1 MKKLLLF
8 IAAAIS
14 LASCN
19 QPDTQNESATS
30 ESACCNT
37 KIEDGCRLPIAV
49 VNVDSLLNN
58 YDLAL
63 EENERL
69 MRKQEDI
76 TLDLNQRARSLENE
90 MIDFQKKLEN
100 QAFLSRERAEAEQRR
115 LMKKEQDLQLLGQ
128 EKQAELLQDNQQV
141 GIRVQDSINSAIRTL
156 NANGKYHL
164 VITTS
169 ALNNNV
175 LFVAPEYD
183 ITAEAIELLNE
194 RYNKEK

>member
-8 IAAAIS
+8 IAAAIT

-19 QPDTQNESATS
+19 QPATQNESATS

-175 LFVAPEYD
+175 LFAAPEYD
-183 ITAEAIELLNE
+183 ITDEAIELLNA
-194 RYNKEK
+194 RHNNSK

>member
-1 MKKLLLF
+1 MKKILLF
-8 IAAAIS
+8 CVVVAMM
-14 LASCN
+14 ASCN
-19 QPDTQNESATS
+19 KPAKQADTVSEVAT
-30 ESACCNT
+30 CNI
-37 KIEDGCRLPIAV
+37 KVEEGCRLPIAV
-49 VNVDSLLNN
+49 INVDTLLNS

-76 TLDLNQRARSLENE
+76 RLDLNQRANSLQNE

-115 LMKKEQDLQLLGQ
+115 LMKKEQDLQLLSQ
-128 EKQAELLQDNQQV
+128 EKEQEFMLEQQQV
-141 GIRVQDSINSAIRTL
+141 GQQVQDSINSVIHAL
-156 NANGKYHL
+156 NATGKYHL
-164 VITTS
+164 VISTS

-175 LFVAPEYD
+175 LFAAPEYD

-194 RYNKEK
+194 RYNNKK

>member
-8 IAAAIS
+8 CVAAV
-14 LASCN
+14 LMASCN
-19 QPDTQNESATS
+19 QPAKQAETTCAT
-30 ESACCNT
+30 ACNM
-37 KIEDGCRLPIAV
+37 KVEEGCRLPIAI
-49 VNVDSLLNN
+49 VNVDTLLNS

-76 TLDLNQRARSLENE
+76 RLDLNQRANSLQNE

-115 LMKKEQDLQLLGQ
+115 LLKKEQDLQLLSQ
-128 EKQAELLQDNQQV
+128 EKEQEYMLEQQQV
-141 GIRVQDSINSAIRTL
+141 GLRVQDSINSVIRAL
-156 NANGKYHL
+156 NATGKYHL
-164 VITTS
+164 VISTS

-175 LFVAPEYD
+175 LFAAPEYD

-194 RYNKEK
+194 RHNNSK

>member
-8 IAAAIS
+8 CVAAV
-14 LASCN
+14 LMASCN
-19 QPDTQNESATS
+19 QPAKHAETTSATT
-30 ESACCNT
+30 CNM
-37 KIEDGCRLPIAV
+37 KVEEGCRLPIAI
-49 VNVDSLLNN
+49 VNVDTLLNS

-76 TLDLNQRARSLENE
+76 RLDLNQRANSLQNE

-115 LMKKEQDLQLLGQ
+115 LLKKEQDLQLLSQ
-128 EKQAELLQDNQQV
+128 EKEQEYMLEQQQV
-141 GIRVQDSINSAIRTL
+141 GLRVQDSINSVIRAL
-156 NANGKYHL
+156 NATGKYHL
-164 VITTS
+164 VISTS

-175 LFVAPEYD
+175 LFAAPEYD

-194 RYNKEK
+194 RHNNSK

>member
-1 MKKLLLF
+1 MKKILLF
-8 IAAAIS
+8 CVAAVMM
-14 LASCN
+14 ASCN
-19 QPDTQNESATS
+19 QPAKQAEAAVA
-30 ESACCNT
+30 EQCNV
-37 KIEDGCRLPIAV
+37 KVEEGCRLPIAV
-49 VNVDSLLNN
+49 VNVDTLLSN

>member
-8 IAAAIS
+8 IAAAIT

-19 QPDTQNESATS
+19 QSATQNESATS

-128 EKQAELLQDNQQV
+128 EKQSELLQDNQQV

-183 ITAEAIELLNE
+183 ITEEAIELLNE

>member
-8 IAAAIS
+8 IVAAIT
-14 LASCN
+14 LAACN
-19 QPDTQNESATS
+19 QATQKNDVVAS
-30 ESACCNT
+30 ESACCNM

-49 VNVDSLLNN
+49 VNIDSLLNN
-58 YDLAL
+58 YDLAI

-141 GIRVQDSINSAIRTL
+141 GIRVQDSINSAIRAL
-156 NANGKYHL
+156 NATGKYHL

-175 LFVAPEYD
+175 LFAAPEYN
-183 ITAEAIELLNE
+183 ITEEAIELLNK
-194 RYNKEK
+194 RYNKK

>member
-8 IAAAIS
+8 FAAA
-14 LASCN
+14 LMMASCN
-19 QPDTQNESATS
+19 QATQNNETATDA
-30 ESACCNT
+30 SACCNI
-37 KIEDGCRLPIAV
+37 KIEEGCRLPIAV

-100 QAFLSRERAEAEQRR
+100 QAFLSRDRAEAEQRR

-141 GIRVQDSINSAIRTL
+141 GLRVQDSINSAINAL
-156 NANGKYHL
+156 NATGKYHL

-175 LFVAPEYD
+175 LFAAPEYD
-183 ITAEAIELLNE
+183 ITQEAIELLNE

>member
-1 MKKLLLF
+1 MKKFLLF
-8 IAAAIS
+8 CVAAII

-19 QPDTQNESATS
+19 QPAKQAETDNATQCGMKVE
-30 ESACCNT
+30 E
-37 KIEDGCRLPIAV
+37 GCRLPIAV
-49 VNVDSLLNN
+49 INVDTLLSN

-69 MRKQEDI
+69 MRRQEDI
-76 TLDLNQRARSLENE
+76 RLDLNQRANSLQNE

-115 LMKKEQDLQLLGQ
+115 LVKKEQDLNTLAQ
-128 EKQAELLQDNQQV
+128 EKEQELMLEQQQLS
-141 GIRVQDSINSAIRTL
+141 IRLLDSVNSVIRAL
-156 NANGKYHL
+156 NADGKYHL

-175 LFVAPEYD
+175 LFAAPGYD
-183 ITAEAIELLNE
+183 ITVEAIDLLNE
-194 RYNKEK
+194 RYSNSK

>member
-8 IAAAIS
+8 FAAA
-14 LASCN
+14 LMMASCN
-19 QPDTQNESATS
+19 QATQNNETATDA
-30 ESACCNT
+30 SACCNI
-37 KIEDGCRLPIAV
+37 KIEEGCRLPIAV

-100 QAFLSRERAEAEQRR
+100 QAFLSRDRAEAEQRR
-115 LMKKEQDLQLLGQ
+115 LMKKEQDLQLLSQ
-128 EKQAELLQDNQQV
+128 EKEQEFIIEQQQV
-141 GIRVQDSINSAIRTL
+141 GLRVQDSINSVIRTL
-156 NANGKYHL
+156 NATGKYHL
-164 VITTS
+164 VISTS

-175 LFVAPEYD
+175 LFAAPEYD
-183 ITAEAIELLNE
+183 ITEEAIELLNA
-194 RYNKEK
+194 RHNNSK